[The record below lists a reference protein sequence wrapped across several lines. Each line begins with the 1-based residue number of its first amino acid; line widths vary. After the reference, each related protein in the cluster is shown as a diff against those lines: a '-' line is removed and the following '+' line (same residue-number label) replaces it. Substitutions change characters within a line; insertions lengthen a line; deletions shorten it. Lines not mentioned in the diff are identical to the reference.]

1 MNKLDDT
8 IIYFDNN
15 STTQIDPRVL
25 EEMMPYLTNKYANAS
40 SAHHFGLSIKNDVEL
55 ARGQIAGLIGAASD
69 EIIFTSG
76 ATESINFAMR
86 GIAQTHSNK
95 GKHIITIETEHK
107 AVLETC
113 KYLETIGFEVSYL
126 PVKNDG
132 LLDLNLLK
140 GSIRPDTILI
150 SVMHVNNETGV
161 IQPVKEISDLA
172 HEKGAIFMSDCTQ
185 SVGKIPFNVNF
196 SGIDILSFSAHK
208 IYGPKGIG
216 GLFVKNGL
224 KKIPPLIYGGN
235 HEKGIRGGTLNVPA
249 IIGFGKACELASYEM
264 GENKKNVKNL
274 RNQLEKNL
282 LTINGSRVNGDS
294 KSRIFNVTNILFPNM
309 NSNILMEKLK
319 NVAVSNGSACTS
331 LISEPSH
338 VLKAMGIN
346 DEDAFSSIRF
356 SLSKFNTADQIKFVA
371 NRIKE
376 LSKSNLSYA

>member
-235 HEKGIRGGTLNVPA
+235 HEKGIRGGTLK
-249 IIGFGKACELASYEM
+249 IGRA
-264 GENKKNVKNL
+264 
-274 RNQLEKNL
+274 
-282 LTINGSRVNGDS
+282 
-294 KSRIFNVTNILFPNM
+294 
-309 NSNILMEKLK
+309 
-319 NVAVSNGSACTS
+319 
-331 LISEPSH
+331 H
-338 VLKAMGIN
+338 V
-346 DEDAFSSIRF
+346 
-356 SLSKFNTADQIKFVA
+356 
-371 NRIKE
+371 
-376 LSKSNLSYA
+376 